1 MCQMQGAERLR
12 GRGAPPASREEVG
25 EAVRHHQPFAPIHAQ
40 GAPLPSPT
48 LLGHQPR
55 PRPSLLSSSEG
66 LLQPLSSL
74 PWNRASASFI
84 TQFLVQGTPPS
95 DCVSSRAQ
103 AQFHIPQT
111 PAA

>member
-1 MCQMQGAERLR
+1 MSDAGSREAQGD
-12 GRGAPPASREEVG
+12 GGTPASREKVG
-25 EAVRHHQPFAPIHAQ
+25 EAVRLHQPFAPIHAR

-66 LLQPLSSL
+66 LLQPLSP
-74 PWNRASASFI
+74 PWNRASAGFI
-84 TQFLVQGTPPS
+84 PRFLVQGTPPS
-95 DCVSSRAQ
+95 DCVSFRAQ